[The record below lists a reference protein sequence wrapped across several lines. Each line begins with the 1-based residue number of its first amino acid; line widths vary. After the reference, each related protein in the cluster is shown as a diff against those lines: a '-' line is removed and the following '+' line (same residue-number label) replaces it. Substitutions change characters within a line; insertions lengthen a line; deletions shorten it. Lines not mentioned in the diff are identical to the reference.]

1 MSKDSRKKEQW
12 VLELKQ
18 NIENWINSDENDPI
32 MLREAILKL
41 LKEYAKDFLS
51 KR

>member
-1 MSKDSRKKEQW
+1 MSKDDKKKEEW
-12 VLELKQ
+12 MLELKQ
-18 NIENWINSDENDPI
+18 NIENWINSDKDDPI

-41 LKEYAKDFLS
+41 LKEYAKDFLG